1 MKLTSFVVPIF
12 VVVILLGCCQASLA
26 QSREAN
32 PPHSMKGYE
41 LYSWKFRGEWY
52 FSLLVGT
59 NRLKSRKEVTSLKV
73 RVKGVEALKLR
84 LNRLSR
90 GEEVSWS
97 EGLIPRMV
105 LPSDNIIKEVETY
118 CNQHGLILR
127 VSERSA
133 SPASNNS
140 FNPTLASE
148 FVIIKLSGFCYLVC
162 SALASGGL
170 DTVLHV
176 KHFLHS
182 VSTPDRTPYQSSTLR
197 RRDE

>member
-148 FVIIKLSGFCYLVC
+148 PFIITLAGFWYLVC
-162 SALASGGL
+162 NALASVGLIPAFGG
-170 DTVLHV
+170 
-176 KHFLHS
+176 FLIC
-182 VSTPDRTPYQSSTLR
+182 RGLR
-197 RRDE
+197 EREACGMIGKEE

>member
-1 MKLTSFVVPIF
+1 MLVEYKESMMKLTSFVVPIF

-26 QSREAN
+26 QAREAT

-84 LNRLSR
+84 LNRIAR

-97 EGLIPRMV
+97 EGLIPQMV

-127 VSERSA
+127 VSERDA
-133 SPASNNS
+133 SSASNNS
-140 FNPTLASE
+140 FNPTRD
-148 FVIIKLSGFCYLVC
+148 SG
-162 SALASGGL
+162 ALKML
-170 DTVLHV
+170 
-176 KHFLHS
+176 
-182 VSTPDRTPYQSSTLR
+182 PYGESWRLFAR
-197 RRDE
+197 AG